1 MYICI
6 CVYVCIPHAH
16 VCIHMYMYIHVC
28 MYIHIYLKGQNIWI
42 LEARCTLYSICNVIR
57 KLRCA
62 NVMSEER

>member
-1 MYICI
+1 MYVYHMHTCVYMCI
-6 CVYVCIPHAH
+6 CT
-16 VCIHMYMYIHVC
+16 YMYVVC

-42 LEARCTLYSICNVIR
+42 LEARCTLYSMCNVIR